1 MAAEILDE
9 AEVHKSW
16 NRLLRV
22 TVRTAGGARI
32 SRDVEDHGH
41 AVAVLPY
48 DPVRRVA
55 LLVRQLRVPML
66 LAQNLAQTLEAP
78 AGIIDSD
85 DPEACGRREL
95 MEEVGTRVG
104 TLEPVAVAQT
114 MPGISTETI
123 HLFLAAYSATDRVAA
138 GGGLE
143 AENEE
148 IDVVEMALAEL
159 AAMADAGRLGDLKT
173 LALVQSL
180 RLRRPELF

>member
-1 MAAEILDE
+1 
-9 AEVHKSW
+9 
-16 NRLLRV
+16 
-22 TVRTAGGARI
+22 
-32 SRDVEDHGH
+32 
-41 AVAVLPY
+41 
-48 DPVRRVA
+48 
-55 LLVRQLRVPML
+55 
-66 LAQNLAQTLEAP
+66 
-78 AGIIDSD
+78 
-85 DPEACGRREL
+85 
-95 MEEVGTRVG
+95 
-104 TLEPVAVAQT
+104 